1 LSGRQGAD
9 LEQAKVTENREPP
22 RRPLVAASVL
32 SADFGRLTESTR
44 RMLDLGVDWVHVDVM
59 DGHFVP
65 NLALS
70 ADACAALR
78 RDLPEAFLDVHLMV
92 ERPAPWIEA
101 FADAGAS
108 LISWHVE
115 IAPPF
120 RPGRPS
126 LQQSIDLARSC
137 GVAVG
142 LVVNPSTPAAAL
154 GPWLDQLDLALV
166 MSVRPGRAGQSFMP
180 EALPKLRWLAERAP
194 ARCRLEVDGGVN
206 PTTAGDCVA
215 HGAEVLVS
223 ASALF
228 KSEDPASVI
237 ESMHH
242 AGSPLRVAA
251 SS

>member
-166 MSVRPGRAGQSFMP
+166 MSVVPGAGGQSFMP
-180 EALPKLRWLAERAP
+180 EVLPKTRGLRDNLP
-194 ARCRLEVDGGVN
+194 DTARVEMDGGLG
-206 PTTAGDCVA
+206 PDTAKQAID
-215 HGAEVLVS
+215 HGCDLLV
-223 ASALF
+223 
-228 KSEDPASVI
+228 
-237 ESMHH
+237 
-242 AGSPLRVAA
+242 AGSAIFGKPADQRAQVIRQMRQPA
-251 SS
+251 